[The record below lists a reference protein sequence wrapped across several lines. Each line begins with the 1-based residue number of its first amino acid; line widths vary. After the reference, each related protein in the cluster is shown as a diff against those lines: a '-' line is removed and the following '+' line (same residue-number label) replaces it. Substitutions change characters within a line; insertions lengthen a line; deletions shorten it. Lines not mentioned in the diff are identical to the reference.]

1 MKIKGKVVEKQIQQI
16 LSYIQGELADVWK
29 ENILKD
35 LKVKLSEYKIVGKF
49 LADIKKEF
57 RERDKETVKVTELEG
72 FK

>member
-16 LSYIQGELADVWK
+16 LLYIQEELADVWK

-35 LKVKLSEYKIVGKF
+35 LKVKLLEYKIVGKF

>member
-16 LSYIQGELADVWK
+16 LLYIQEELADVWK

-35 LKVKLSEYKIVGKF
+35 LKVKLLEYKIVGKF
-49 LADIKKEF
+49 LANIKKEF

>member
-29 ENILKD
+29 ENNLKD
-35 LKVKLSEYKIVGKF
+35 LKVELLEYKIVEEF

-57 RERDKETVKVTELEG
+57 RERDKETVKVTQLEG

>member
-35 LKVKLSEYKIVGKF
+35 LKVKLLEYKIVGKF

-57 RERDKETVKVTELEG
+57 RERDKETVKVTQLEG

>member
-1 MKIKGKVVEKQIQQI
+1 M
-16 LSYIQGELADVWK
+16 ADVWK

-35 LKVKLSEYKIVGKF
+35 LKVELLEYKIVGEF

>member
-29 ENILKD
+29 ENNLKD
-35 LKVKLSEYKIVGKF
+35 LKVELLEYKIVEEF

-57 RERDKETVKVTELEG
+57 RERDKETVKVTQLKG

>member
-35 LKVKLSEYKIVGKF
+35 LKVKLLEYKIVGKF

-57 RERDKETVKVTELEG
+57 RERDKETVKVTELER

>member
-1 MKIKGKVVEKQIQQI
+1 MKIKEKVVEKQIQQI

-29 ENILKD
+29 ENNLKD
-35 LKVKLSEYKIVGKF
+35 LKVELLEYKIVEEF

>member
-1 MKIKGKVVEKQIQQI
+1 MKIKEKVVEKQIQQI

-29 ENILKD
+29 ENNLKD
-35 LKVKLSEYKIVGKF
+35 LKVELLEYKIVEEF

-57 RERDKETVKVTELEG
+57 RERDKETVKVTQLEG

>member
-1 MKIKGKVVEKQIQQI
+1 MKIKGKVAEKQIQQI

-35 LKVKLSEYKIVGKF
+35 LKVKLLEYKIVGKF

>member
-1 MKIKGKVVEKQIQQI
+1 M
-16 LSYIQGELADVWK
+16 ADVWK

-35 LKVKLSEYKIVGKF
+35 LKVKLLEYKIVGKF

>member
-16 LSYIQGELADVWK
+16 LLYIQEELADVWK

>member
-35 LKVKLSEYKIVGKF
+35 LKVKLLEYKIVGKF